1 LARPAALRSFLNA
14 LFFILP
20 NMGLLLLETVTDA
33 NEAAAAAREVV
44 QAVGR
49 TQVRATFIS
58 EAAPNDKVGARSQT
72 LGIGL

>member
-1 LARPAALRSFLNA
+1 
-14 LFFILP
+14 
-20 NMGLLLLETVTDA
+20 MGLLLLETVTDA